1 MLHGEAYE
9 TVPALQSKGNRWD
22 FRPSNYILP
31 ESGSRSKYRSGQGEG
46 AIMLANTWLL
56 ALAVFL
62 ITAVVLLLLH
72 YTYVGALFHTHVGDR
87 PKRRLFLAAIGFFTT
102 FAIARALAYA
112 VYRNVSPFHYI
123 YFRGAHIHHLVLGI
137 IILLAVGF
145 CWLIEV
151 GTGAKSSSL
160 LASRLMS
167 LLYGVGA
174 ALTLDEFAIWLNI
187 EEGVYWT
194 RRDFASLD
202 AVILFGVALLI
213 GIWGRDFLKALGL
226 ELWHSRR
233 RRFARHSAPSTHRRL

>member
-1 MLHGEAYE
+1 
-9 TVPALQSKGNRWD
+9 
-22 FRPSNYILP
+22 
-31 ESGSRSKYRSGQGEG
+31 
-46 AIMLANTWLL
+46 MLANTWLL

-62 ITAVVLLLLH
+62 IASVVLLLLH
-72 YTYVGALFHTHVGDR
+72 HTRIGELFHTHVRDR
-87 PKRRLFLAAIGFFTT
+87 PKRRLFLAAIGFFAT
-102 FAIARALAYA
+102 FAIARAIAYA
-112 VYRNVSPFHYI
+112 AYREVGHFHYI
-123 YFRGAHIHHLVLGI
+123 YFRGTHIHHLVLGI

-151 GTGAKSSSL
+151 GTGTKSSSL

-194 RRDFASLD
+194 RRDYASLD
-202 AVILFGVALLI
+202 AVILFGAALLI

-233 RRFARHSAPSTHRRL
+233 RRSARHAASGTHRRL